1 MYVKA
6 KSLCRLEDQRFIKN
20 FPLLRID
27 EPVYIL
33 QYLNHLKNLLW
44 VCYRLLCLFMSLS
57 IITFNCKKS
66 DKRHKNC
73 MVIASKL
80 KLF

>member
-20 FPLLRID
+20 FQLLRID

-33 QYLNHLKNLLW
+33 QYLT
-44 VCYRLLCLFMSLS
+44 
-57 IITFNCKKS
+57 I
-66 DKRHKNC
+66 
-73 MVIASKL
+73 
-80 KLF
+80 